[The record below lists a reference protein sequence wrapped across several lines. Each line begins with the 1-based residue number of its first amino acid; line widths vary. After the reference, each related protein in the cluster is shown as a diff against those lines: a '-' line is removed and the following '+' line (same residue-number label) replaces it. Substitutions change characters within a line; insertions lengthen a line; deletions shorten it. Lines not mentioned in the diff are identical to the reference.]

1 MAIKYDAI
9 QRGNISEILGRLEKK
24 GYKIVGLKM
33 VTPTRQQIE
42 AHYHDLKGRPFFAG
56 LVDYMTGLPLVCIV
70 AEGKGVISYSRVM
83 IGATNPLVAPPGTI
97 RGDLSVDV
105 GRNSVHGSDSVE
117 TAKDEINL
125 WFKPEEVANY
135 ELANAQWVYEK

>member
-1 MAIKYDAI
+1 MLSRIGKVGVISAAILVSATLYGKNQNKAQLVAEGLPPQGVAGTRHERTFMAIKYDAI

-70 AEGKGVISYSRVM
+70 AG
-83 IGATNPLVAPPGTI
+83 
-97 RGDLSVDV
+97 
-105 GRNSVHGSDSVE
+105 
-117 TAKDEINL
+117 
-125 WFKPEEVANY
+125 
-135 ELANAQWVYEK
+135 